1 MHSLFYFVKSC
12 FCVLKHVFCIG
23 LIFPFNGTPWSGI
36 CWLSVTFQ
44 GITWE
49 GNTPKLTF
57 LGLCMILYN
66 FLFHLICLDFFF
78 LFCQWYSKAGC
89 CLHCFVECQSYELW
103 GCFFYATVCWC
114 IKPEGLQN
122 HICLGMIVLF
132 QLGGLLIRSGERNHS
147 SLWSNPLL
155 RSAWLC
161 CSSSGQFE
169 NSVPCGSWLDGSIRL
184 S

>member
-1 MHSLFYFVKSC
+1 MFLCPEACFLHWAHFPFQWHSLVWH
-12 FCVLKHVFCIG
+12 L
-23 LIFPFNGTPWSGI
+23 LIISHFPRHNLGRKYTEAYLSRTVHDSVQFLVPFNLPWFFFSL
-36 CWLSVTFQ
+36 LSVVFK
-44 GITWE
+44 GR
-49 GNTPKLTF
+49 L
-57 LGLCMILYN
+57 LLA
-66 FLFHLICLDFFF
+66 
-78 LFCQWYSKAGC
+78 LFCWMS
-89 CLHCFVECQSYELW
+89 ELW

-132 QLGGLLIRSGERNHS
+132 QLGGLLIRSGEGNHS

-169 NSVPCGSWLDGSIRL
+169 NSVPCGSWLDGSIQL

>member
-12 FCVLKHVFCIG
+12 FCVLKHAFCIG

-78 LFCQWYSKAGC
+78 SLLSVVFKGRLLLALFCWMS
-89 CLHCFVECQSYELW
+89 ELW

-132 QLGGLLIRSGERNHS
+132 QLGGLLIRSGEGNHS

-169 NSVPCGSWLDGSIRL
+169 NSVPCGSCLDGSIQL